1 MKTKWIGRALGFLT
15 ALLLLL
21 AGAAGAEQK
30 FTEDADAIEQA
41 ADSVFMLEIY
51 GSDNRK
57 IGVGSGFVAF
67 APSILVTNY
76 HVIEGGAYIIAV
88 SDEYDRYYVSR
99 VCAAD
104 ASQDI
109 AILRF
114 DEENV
119 ADPLELD
126 GETKLKRAQQVVAIG
141 SPAGLMN
148 TVSLGNISAFYKK
161 DGRDWIQFTAPIS
174 SGSSGGALLNDAGKV
189 IGITTATYASTQN
202 INMAVKA
209 EKVIRLY
216 ESWDGVS
223 TTYLNGRKAGRP
235 SAVPAVS
242 VHTGAEQS
250 ATVYVSGS
258 GKKYHN
264 NPNCSSMRS
273 PVAMDLLDAI
283 EKGYE
288 PCGKCYK

>member
-223 TTYLNGRKAGRP
+223 TTYLNGWKADTP